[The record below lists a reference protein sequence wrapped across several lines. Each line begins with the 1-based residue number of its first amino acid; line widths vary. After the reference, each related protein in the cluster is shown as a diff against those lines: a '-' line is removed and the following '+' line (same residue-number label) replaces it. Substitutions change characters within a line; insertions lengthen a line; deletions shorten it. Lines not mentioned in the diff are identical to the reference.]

1 MLIYKILNA
10 VKKLSDYVCDSQE
23 TIDAAPEYSKPFCV
37 IGNQADADALL
48 LVNQTAILNQKDS
61 LFSVN
66 LETSVEG
73 GTKWTLVDL
82 STEAPNT
89 TNQYYV
95 LNPVTGL
102 YSGAVGLDAA
112 NALLNQA
119 HQDYLVFIDAA
130 NYVIMD
136 TWIVPTP
143 VPPTPVTQ

>member
-10 VKKLSDYVCDSQE
+10 VKKLYDYVCDSQA
-23 TIDAAPEYSKPFCV
+23 TIDAAPENIKPFCV

-48 LVNQTAILNQKDS
+48 LVNQTAVLNQKAS

-66 LETSVEG
+66 LEIPVEG
-73 GTKWTLVDL
+73 GTKWELVDL
-82 STEAPNT
+82 STELPNT

-112 NALLNQA
+112 KALLNQT
-119 HQDYLVFIDAA
+119 HQDYLVFINTA

-136 TWIVPTP
+136 TWILPPP
-143 VPPTPVTQ
+143 VMQ